1 MNSESSWQRDT
12 EPRHLAGDDPTVIAV
27 HEGEQDKVDLLDA
40 PFDADLDAR
49 LAAAAP
55 KRTANRVTYALG
67 AIVLLVIGFVGG
79 AQVQKSY
86 GTSNTPAAANPFPSG
101 LANQFGNRGGGQYP
115 GGGGQQGDQGQGST
129 GQGSGT
135 RGGGIT
141 GTVKLVDGT
150 TVYVEQADGTVITV
164 KTTDGTT
171 ILVPGALKDLKA
183 GSAVTVQ
190 GRNNDGT
197 VDATSITK
205 TK

>member
-1 MNSESSWQRDT
+1 MSDETIWQRD
-12 EPRHLAGDDPTVIAV
+12 EPRHLAGGDPTVIAV
-27 HEGEQDKVDLLDA
+27 DDQQDKMDLLDD
-40 PFDADLDAR
+40 PFDDDLNER

-55 KRTANRVTYALG
+55 KRKANRVTYALG

-115 GGGGQQGDQGQGST
+115 GGGGQQGQGNAGQGQGQ
-129 GQGSGT
+129 QGGGN
-135 RGGGIT
+135 RGGIT

-150 TVYVEQADGTVITV
+150 TVYVEQPDGTVITV
-164 KTTDGTT
+164 KTTGGTT
-171 ILVPGALKDLKA
+171 VLAPGALKDIKA
-183 GSAVTVQ
+183 GSTVTVQ
-190 GRNNDGT
+190 GQNNDGT